1 MLFSTLVVVSAG
13 LVIGV
18 LLGLLGGGG
27 SILTVPLLV
36 YVVGIEPKSAIATSL
51 LIVGMG
57 SLAALI
63 PHSRWGRVNWRV
75 GFIFGFAGMVGAY
88 AGGRFAVFV
97 PDALLL
103 VLFAFVMFGAGT
115 ALLRK
120 GCEPV
125 LPLADSAAL
134 QSRIWWRIV
143 VDGLVVGI
151 VTGLVGA
158 GGGFLVVPAL
168 TLLGGLPMHIA
179 VGTSLLV
186 ISLKCFAGLA
196 GYIAHAPIDSFS
208 AAIVGTASILG
219 TLIGSRV
226 SHRLSAKHLQRGFGV
241 FVLCVAATLVAIE
254 GSGILGRF
262 FSLDRAIAGAVLVAL
277 ECAILAPMIFRLTTE
292 SPGERTRP

>member
-1 MLFSTLVVVSAG
+1 MLFSTLVVAAG
-13 LVIGV
+13 LIIGV

-36 YVVGIEPKSAIATSL
+36 YVVGIEAKSAIATSL

-75 GFIFGFAGMVGAY
+75 GFIFGFAGMAGAY
-88 AGGRFAVFV
+88 VGGRFAVFV

-120 GCEPV
+120 TDQRV
-125 LPLADSAAL
+125 LLIADAVAHQPRL
-134 QSRIWWRIV
+134 WWRIV

-186 ISLKCFAGLA
+186 ISLKSFAGLA
-196 GYIAHAPIDSFS
+196 GYVAHAPIDSFS
-208 AAIVGTASILG
+208 AAIIGTASILG

-226 SHRLSAKHLQRGFGV
+226 AHRISAKHLQRGFGI
-241 FVLCVAATLVAIE
+241 FVLCVAAALIGIE
-254 GSGILGRF
+254 GSEILIRF
-262 FSLDRAIAGAVLVAL
+262 VSLDRALAAAVIVVL
-277 ECAILAPMIFRLTTE
+277 ECAILVPMIFRLTAE
-292 SPGERTRP
+292 